1 MKDHSMRI
9 QVAVVLAVSSLL
21 SVLTPFPIQAQSKPP
36 MASPAKRPMT
46 FQDMM
51 QMRRLGDT
59 DVSPDG
65 KWLLYSVTDV
75 DLAKNTRTP
84 KLWIQPIA
92 GGEPKL
98 VEGTQPGDG
107 GARFSHDGKQILFL
121 SSREGSQQI
130 WLAGFDSSTGQTTNV
145 RSATGSQPNPKTN
158 VRSREGN
165 AGSPAIQLPDADNA
179 I

>member
-1 MKDHSMRI
+1 MRI
-9 QVAVVLAVSSLL
+9 RPTLFLAALL
-21 SVLTPFPIQAQSKPP
+21 SLPGLPTSPLATSAIQAQTPP
-36 MASPAKRPMT
+36 KRPMT
-46 FQDMM
+46 FADMM

-92 GGEPKL
+92 TATGASEPKQ

-107 GARFSHDGKQILFL
+107 GARFSHDGKQLLFL
-121 SSREGSQQI
+121 SSRGGSQ
-130 WLAGFDSSTGQTTNV
+130 
-145 RSATGSQPNPKTN
+145 
-158 VRSREGN
+158 
-165 AGSPAIQLPDADNA
+165 
-179 I
+179 